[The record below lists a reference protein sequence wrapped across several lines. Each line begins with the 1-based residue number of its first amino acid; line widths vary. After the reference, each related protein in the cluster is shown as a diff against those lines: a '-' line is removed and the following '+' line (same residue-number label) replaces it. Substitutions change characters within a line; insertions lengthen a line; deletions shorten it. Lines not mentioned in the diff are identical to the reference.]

1 MRYETVTKYILL
13 SVITL
18 AVGFSQSVTI
28 SGVIKDSG
36 TKKPLV
42 GANVFIKETSLGTAT
57 IDNGSYKITNV
68 NPGTYILK
76 ATYIGYDSKEVEIA
90 ISAGETLEQN
100 LE

>member
-1 MRYETVTKYILL
+1 MKYETVTKYILL

-42 GANVFIKETSLGTAT
+42 GQMFLLRRQVL
-57 IDNGSYKITNV
+57 V
-68 NPGTYILK
+68 PR
-76 ATYIGYDSKEVEIA
+76 
-90 ISAGETLEQN
+90 Q
-100 LE
+100 